1 MRYVVIKEDG
11 YTAPIKT
18 DMLIALMKHRFLS
31 AEAMLKANPQYFTE
45 GVADIIREYWDEII
59 PFHIPDLFAI
69 KAQVTAKFAFQVV
82 GPKAIFEFFEPNAV
96 KIAEDSYEITQ
107 WDNTRKM
114 DKVELWHIKDSR
126 IPVVGELYLV
136 RVVCPSTGKKH
147 MLYVSPQDE
156 SVRRKDA
163 IGALVSLYYSPV
175 PIEKVECI
183 KRQGEVLY
191 FKYDKKEVPQIKQL
205 YPMNKKQFLALIREQ
220 S

>member
-18 DMLIALMKHRFLS
+18 DTLIALMKHRFLS
-31 AEAMLKANPQYFTE
+31 AEAMLKANPQYFTQ
-45 GVADIIREYWDEII
+45 GVADIIREYWDDIV
-59 PFHIPDLFAI
+59 PFHIPSLFSI

-82 GPKAIFEFFEPNAV
+82 GPKAIFEFFESGAI
-96 KIAEDSYEITQ
+96 KIAEDSYEILQ

-114 DKVELWHIKDSR
+114 DKVELWHVKDSR

-156 SVRRKDA
+156 AVKRKDA
-163 IGALVSLYYSPV
+163 LGALISLYYSPV
-175 PIEKVECI
+175 PIEKVQCI

-191 FKYDKKEVPQIKQL
+191 FKYDQREVPQIKQL
-205 YPMNKKQFLALIREQ
+205 YPMNKNQFLALIREQ

>member
-18 DMLIALMKHRFLS
+18 DTLIALMKHRFLS
-31 AEAMLKANPQYFTE
+31 AEAMLKANPQYFTQ
-45 GVADIIREYWDEII
+45 GVADIIREYWDDIV
-59 PFHIPDLFAI
+59 PFHIPSLFSI

-82 GPKAIFEFFEPNAV
+82 GPKAIFEFFEPNAI
-96 KIAEDSYEITQ
+96 KIAEDSYEILQ

-156 SVRRKDA
+156 AVKRKDA
-163 IGALVSLYYSPV
+163 LGALISLYYSPV
-175 PIEKVECI
+175 PIEKVQCI

-191 FKYDKKEVPQIKQL
+191 FKYDQREVPQIKQL
-205 YPMNKKQFLALIREQ
+205 YPMNKNQFLALIREQ